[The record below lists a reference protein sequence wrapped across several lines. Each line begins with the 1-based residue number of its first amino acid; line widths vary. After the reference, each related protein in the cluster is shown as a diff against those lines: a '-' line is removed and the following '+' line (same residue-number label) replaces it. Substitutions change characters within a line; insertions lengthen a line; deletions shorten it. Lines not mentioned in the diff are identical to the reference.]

1 MYISLNK
8 KILYSLFV
16 FTVFLIL
23 VFFAIFINFYSQKM
37 QDSRN
42 SVYMRN
48 QYIVELLT
56 ENIHLQSTIADIVRD
71 HPEISKNKYYN
82 LGSGKIDVAQRE
94 LTNERKLNE
103 ELRKNY
109 NSNQEAIIVGA
120 KIVVIS
126 LVIVLL
132 LILLLIVSL
141 DRWVINPLNRLIN
154 ISNDVSSGIFSSRLP
169 IPQKRLFQDEFDIL
183 NKTFNQMLES
193 IENNIEEN
201 KMREQFLQQLI
212 DAIPDGIRV
221 IDINHNV
228 VMANAA
234 FYKLLKLKTSC
245 IGQKCHAAY
254 GYKCDVCPQS
264 HYNCPIQYI
273 QKTTDSFHAIH
284 EVGKTPLYVNAAKL
298 VFGKKANDY
307 YIIEALHDLSQ
318 DVLFS
323 HQQKVSSLA
332 FLSTSLAHE
341 MKNNLGA
348 INLIMEGILSSDKAS
363 PQITGEYKKY
373 LDMAHKQLVEA
384 IQIPERLLKLAQY
397 SDKEVTSVD
406 VSSAIK
412 DMILMVDYDAKRR
425 GIESAYEVE
434 KNLSFSG
441 NESDF
446 KMIILNLLQNAL
458 KAMPEGG
465 KLKIVGKREQNNVVI
480 TVSDTGIGIEPDK
493 LKRIFEPFY
502 SANGKAKSSG
512 LGLAIVNSLVAKA
525 KGKITVKSEVGEG
538 TEFKIKIPAD
548 SKKQRKKSQ

>member
-16 FTVFLIL
+16 FTIFLIV

-37 QDSRN
+37 QDTRN
-42 SVYMRN
+42 SVYLRN

-56 ENIHLQSTIADIVRD
+56 ENIRLQNTITNIARD
-71 HPEISKNKYYN
+71 YPEIAKNRYYN
-82 LGSGKIDVAQRE
+82 IGSNKIDLAQRE
-94 LTNERKLNE
+94 LSNERKLNE

-109 NSNQEAIIVGA
+109 NSNQEAVIVGA

-126 LVIVLL
+126 LLIVLL
-132 LILLLIVSL
+132 MILLLIVSM
-141 DRWVINPLNRLIN
+141 DRWVINPLNHLIK

-169 IPQKRLFQDEFDIL
+169 LAEKRWFQDEFDIL
-183 NKTFNQMLES
+183 YKTFNQMLES

-201 KMREQFLQQLI
+201 KLREQFLQQLI

-221 IDINHNV
+221 IDINYNV

-234 FYKLLKLKTSC
+234 FYKLLKLKNSC
-245 IGQKCHAAY
+245 IGHKCHAAY
-254 GYKCDVCPQS
+254 GYKCESCPQS
-264 HYNCPIQYI
+264 HYNCPIKYI
-273 QKTTDSFHAIH
+273 QKTKDSFHAIH

-318 DVLFS
+318 DVRYS

-341 MKNNLGA
+341 IKNNLGA
-348 INLIMEGILSSDKAS
+348 IKLIMEGILSADGDSAQK
-363 PQITGEYKKY
+363 QEEHKKY
-373 LDMAHKQLVEA
+373 LEMAHRQLVEA
-384 IQIPERLLKLAQY
+384 IQIPERLLKLARY

-406 VSSAIK
+406 VSAAIK
-412 DMILMVDYDAKRR
+412 DMLLMVDYEAKRR
-425 GIESAYEVE
+425 GIECISKVE
-434 KNLSFSG
+434 KGLSFWG

-465 KLKIVGKREQNNVVI
+465 VLKVTGYKESNRAVI
-480 TVSDTGIGIEPDK
+480 EVADTGIGIEPDK

-502 SANGKAKSSG
+502 SANDIVKSSG

-525 KGKITVKSEVGEG
+525 KGRITVNSKVGKG
-538 TEFKIKIPAD
+538 SEFKIKLPQKGRT
-548 SKKQRKKSQ
+548 SNKKS